1 MAGFLPV
8 MAGKGFFDYGGR
20 PAEALFRE
28 RDLKLLTL
36 QKCLRQLGDLE

>member
-1 MAGFLPV
+1 
-8 MAGKGFFDYGGR
+8 MAGKGFFNYGGR

-28 RDLKLLTL
+28 RDLKLLAL